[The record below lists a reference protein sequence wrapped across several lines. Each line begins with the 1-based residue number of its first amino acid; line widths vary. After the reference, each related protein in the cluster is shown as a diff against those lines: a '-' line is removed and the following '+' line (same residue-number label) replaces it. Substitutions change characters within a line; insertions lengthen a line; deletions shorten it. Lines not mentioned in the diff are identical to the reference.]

1 MVPTGNLTFCDWAQQ
16 HQFIPEGIYPLG
28 VSWCGGIKVRDW
40 RPGGYSAKW
49 WPVDRLSSRSR
60 CDSQG
65 WSAHTK
71 AGMTWRWCPYSTQPN
86 LQYPVPTRPTWRIPW
101 WEDKPG
107 WKQIQIYPP
116 PKFKKLKF
124 SSKKQPSVFNKHPRR
139 RKRREECA
147 NIIQPKHLPAARLF
161 IFIRTVVCYA
171 DTCVFF
177 SFDFRK

>member
-1 MVPTGNLTFCDWAQQ
+1 MTGLNNTNLFLRE
-16 HQFIPEGIYPLG
+16 FIRLVSADVGESRWEIDDQEATQLG
-28 VSWCGGIKVRDW
+28 DDL
-40 RPGGYSAKW
+40 
-49 WPVDRLSSRSR
+49 WPDECLQAVVTH
-60 CDSQG
+60 QG
-65 WSAHTK
+65 WSTHTMT
-71 AGMTWRWCPYSTQPN
+71 GMIGRWRFFSSQPN

-107 WKQIQIYPP
+107 WKQILIYPP